1 MILSLRKGNKVSYN
15 KENYEILNPIDLE
28 NVLCKNLKT
37 GDVIKLP
44 INELSNTEDVK
55 LENVIPLDSYREE
68 DWKIGEERYEI
79 IKPLLKNALTK
90 KEIIKRANEFNTSYV
105 TLYRWLKRFRATGTI
120 SSLVP
125 GYRERGGKGKT
136 RLEED
141 IEKIIKNFIDEQYLT
156 KQKIP
161 ASKLIE
167 NIRIFFKQSGMAV
180 PSDNTIRNRINALNY
195 GRALRFRNGKSD
207 YLSKFNPV
215 HDSFTANFPLEII
228 QIDHTPLDIIIVDEL
243 MRKPIGRPYLTLAVD
258 IFSRMVYGF
267 YVTLQAPSFFSVGQT
282 LYMGIMP
289 KNNYLES
296 LGVEGNWNI
305 YGIPKAMTI
314 HLDNA
319 AEFRGDGLKRFCQEF
334 NIGID
339 FRPRGAPY
347 YGGHIERIVKT
358 MNMRIHTLSGTT
370 FSNPKERGEYDSE
383 AKAVFTLKELERWIA
398 EFIVNVYHKSIHSEL
413 NMTPEKKY
421 EIGIL
426 GDDTTPGTGLPDI
439 LDREESERIRIS
451 LLPIVERSVQKDGIS
466 FESIKYYSDVLRK
479 YIRVKDENGKK
490 RKIFT
495 IRFDPRDISTI
506 YFYDSDLKTYFPIPY
521 RNMGNPCVSIWDIRE
536 AKRYLK
542 KEGLKDYDE
551 TRLFQA
557 LKKLN
562 KLEAESFEKTKTARR
577 KLASNNHHKDKIKL
591 EIENQFKLEPAYNKN
606 KEISPE
612 DEIIK
617 KENYVR
623 KSAEELVSDN
633 HTEEP
638 PKSEEPEIFEID
650 NYDDDL

>member
-1 MILSLRKGNKVSYN
+1 MILSLRKGNKVSYKN
-15 KENYEILNPIDLE
+15 EIYEVLNPTDLE
-28 NVLCKNLKT
+28 NVLCKNIKT
-37 GDVIKLP
+37 GDISKLP
-44 INELSNTEDVK
+44 VKELSNPDAETAGNK
-55 LENVIPLDSYREE
+55 TPLESYSKK
-68 DWKIGEERYEI
+68 DWEKAEKRLEI
-79 IKPLLKNALTK
+79 IKPLIGTAPTK
-90 KEIIKRANEFNTSYV
+90 KQVAERAEEFNTSFT
-105 TLYRWLKRFRATGTI
+105 TLYRWINRYLSTGSL

-125 GYRERGGKGKT
+125 GYKERGGKGKT
-136 RLEED
+136 RLDEET
-141 IEKIIKNFIDEQYLT
+141 EKIIKSFIDNEYLT
-156 KQKIP
+156 KQKLP
-161 ASKLIE
+161 ASKIIE
-167 NIRIFFKQSGMAV
+167 NIKIYFKQAGMVA
-180 PSDNTIRNRINALNY
+180 PSDNTIRNRIRAENY
-195 GRALRFRNGKSD
+195 GKTLRLRNGKSE

-215 HDSFTANFPLEII
+215 RNSFTADFPLEIV
-228 QIDHTPLDIIIVDEL
+228 QIDHTPLDIMVVDEI
-243 MRKPIGRPYLTLAVD
+243 MRKPIGRPYITIALD

-267 YVTLQAPSFFSVGQT
+267 YVTLQDPSFFSAGQA

-296 LGVEGNWNI
+296 LGVEGSWSI
-305 YGIPKAMTI
+305 YGIPKSMTI

-319 AEFRGDGLKRFCQEF
+319 AEFRGEGLKRFCQEF

-347 YGGHIERIVKT
+347 YGGHIERVVKT

-383 AKAVFTLKELERWIA
+383 AKAVFTLKELEKWIA

-421 EIGIL
+421 ETGIL
-426 GDDTTPGTGLPDI
+426 GDDKTAGTGLPDI
-439 LDREESERIRIS
+439 IGREEAERIRIS
-451 LLPIVERSVQKDGIS
+451 LLPIAERSVQKDGIS
-466 FESIKYYSDVLRK
+466 FENIKYYSDVLRK
-479 YIRVKDENGKK
+479 YISVKDNNGRK

-506 YFYDSDLKTYFPIPY
+506 YFYDAELKMYFPIPY

-557 LKKLN
+557 IKKLN
-562 KLEAESFEKTKTARR
+562 RLEVESFEKTKTARR
-577 KLASNNHHKDKIKL
+577 KLSSNNHHKEKMKL
-591 EIENQFKLEPAYNKN
+591 EIESQLKLEPAYNKN
-606 KEISPE
+606 TEKLSAG
-612 DEIIK
+612 DDTK
-617 KENYVR
+617 TEN
-623 KSAEELVSDN
+623 VSQK
-633 HTEEP
+633 P
-638 PKSEEPEIFEID
+638 PKKTEPDQYKNEQSDETEVFEID

>member
-1 MILSLRKGNKVSYN
+1 MILSLRKGNKVSYKN
-15 KENYEILNPIDLE
+15 EIYEILNPIDLE
-28 NVLCKNLKT
+28 TILGKSLNT
-37 GDVIKLP
+37 GDIIKLP
-44 INELSNTEDVK
+44 VKELSNPNAETAPEK
-55 LENVIPLDSYREE
+55 PPLESYSEK
-68 DWKIGEERYEI
+68 DWKEAQKRLEI
-79 IKPLLKNALTK
+79 IKPLIGAGTTK
-90 KEIIKRANEFNTSYV
+90 KQVADRAGEFNTSFV
-105 TLYRWLKRFRATGTI
+105 TLYRWLNRYLSTGAI

-125 GYRERGGKGKT
+125 SYKERGGKGKT
-136 RLEED
+136 RLDED
-141 IEKIIKNFIDEQYLT
+141 TEKIIKSFIDSEYLT
-156 KQKIP
+156 KQKLP

-167 NIRIFFKQSGMAV
+167 NIKIYFKQAGMVA
-180 PSDNTIRNRINALNY
+180 PSDNTIRNRINAENY
-195 GRALRFRNGKSD
+195 GKTLRLRNGKSE

-215 HDSFTANFPLEII
+215 RDSFNADFPLEIV
-228 QIDHTPLDIIIVDEL
+228 QIDHTPLDIMVVDEI
-243 MRKPIGRPYLTLAVD
+243 MRKPIGRPYITIALD
-258 IFSRMVYGF
+258 IFSRMIYGF
-267 YVTLQAPSFFSVGQT
+267 YVTLQAPSFFSAGQA

-305 YGIPKAMTI
+305 YGIPKSMTI

-347 YGGHIERIVKT
+347 YGGHIERVVKT

-383 AKAVFTLKELERWIA
+383 AKAVFTLKELEKWIA

-421 EIGIL
+421 ETGIL
-426 GDDTTPGTGLPDI
+426 GDDKTAGTGLPDI
-439 LDREESERIRIS
+439 IDREEAERIRIS
-451 LLPIVERSVQKDGIS
+451 LLPITERSVQKDGIS
-466 FESIKYYSDVLRK
+466 FENIKYYSDVLRK
-479 YIRVKDENGKK
+479 YIRIRDNNGRK
-490 RKIFT
+490 RKFFT

-506 YFYDSDLKTYFPIPY
+506 YFYEPELKMYFPIPY

-562 KLEAESFEKTKTARR
+562 KLEAESFEKTKSARR
-577 KLASNNHHKDKIKL
+577 KLSSNNHHKNKMKL
-591 EIENQFKLEPAYNKN
+591 EIESQFKLNPAY
-606 KEISPE
+606 
-612 DEIIK
+612 K
-617 KENYVR
+617 K
-623 KSAEELVSDN
+623 AEEKLSDTAESG
-633 HTEEP
+633 TEKVLKEKEKAYGLNGQEKTS
-638 PKSEEPEIFEID
+638 KSGIEAFEID
-650 NYDDDL
+650 EYDD

>member
-1 MILSLRKGNKVSYN
+1 MILSLRKGNKVSYKN
-15 KENYEILNPIDLE
+15 EIYEVLNPTDLE
-28 NVLCKNLKT
+28 NVLCKNIKT
-37 GDVIKLP
+37 GDISKLP
-44 INELSNTEDVK
+44 VKELSSPDAETAGNKTP
-55 LENVIPLDSYREE
+55 LESYSKKDWEE
-68 DWKIGEERYEI
+68 AEKRLAI
-79 IKPLLKNALTK
+79 IKPLLGTAPTK
-90 KEIIKRANEFNTSYV
+90 KQVADRAEEFGTSFV
-105 TLYRWLKRFRATGTI
+105 TLYRWINRYLSTGSL

-125 GYRERGGKGKT
+125 GYKERGGKGKT
-136 RLEED
+136 RLDEET
-141 IEKIIKNFIDEQYLT
+141 EKIVKSFIDNEYLT
-156 KQKIP
+156 KQKLP
-161 ASKLIE
+161 ASKIIE
-167 NIRIFFKQSGMAV
+167 NIKIYFKQADMVA
-180 PSDNTIRNRINALNY
+180 PSDNTIRNRIKALNY
-195 GRALRFRNGKSD
+195 GRTLRLRNGKSE

-215 HDSFTANFPLEII
+215 SDSFNADFPLEIV
-228 QIDHTPLDIIIVDEL
+228 QIDHTPLDIMVVDEI
-243 MRKPIGRPYLTLAVD
+243 MRKPIGRPYITIALD

-267 YVTLQAPSFFSVGQT
+267 YVTLQDPSFFSAGQA

-296 LGVEGNWNI
+296 LGVEGSWSI
-305 YGIPKAMTI
+305 YGIPKSMTI

-319 AEFRGDGLKRFCQEF
+319 AEFRGEGLKRFCQEF

-347 YGGHIERIVKT
+347 YGGHIERVVKT

-383 AKAVFTLKELERWIA
+383 AKAVFTLKELEKWIA

-421 EIGIL
+421 ETGIL
-426 GDDTTPGTGLPDI
+426 GDDKTAGTGLPDI
-439 LDREESERIRIS
+439 IGREEAERIRIS
-451 LLPIVERSVQKDGIS
+451 LLPIAERSVQKDGIS
-466 FESIKYYSDVLRK
+466 FENIKYYSDVLRK
-479 YIRVKDENGKK
+479 YISIKDNNGRK

-506 YFYDSDLKTYFPIPY
+506 YFYDQDLKMYFPIPY

-557 LKKLN
+557 IKKLN
-562 KLEAESFEKTKTARR
+562 QLEVESFEKTKTARR
-577 KLASNNHHKDKIKL
+577 KLSSNNHHKEKMKL
-591 EIENQFKLEPAYNKN
+591 EIESQLKLEPAYNKN
-606 KEISPE
+606 TEKLSAGDDTKTENVSQKPLKKTGSDKYK
-612 DEIIK
+612 DEQSG
-617 KENYVR
+617 E
-623 KSAEELVSDN
+623 
-633 HTEEP
+633 TEV
-638 PKSEEPEIFEID
+638 FEID

>member
-1 MILSLRKGNKVSYN
+1 MILSLRKGNRVSYKN
-15 KENYEILNPIDLE
+15 EIYEILNPIDLE

-37 GDVIKLP
+37 GDISKLP
-44 INELSNTEDVK
+44 VKELSNPDAETAGNK
-55 LENVIPLDSYREE
+55 TPLESYSEK
-68 DWKIGEERYEI
+68 DWIEAEKRLEI
-79 IKPLLKNALTK
+79 IKPLLGTGTTK
-90 KEIIKRANEFNTSYV
+90 KQVADRAEEFNTSFV
-105 TLYRWLKRFRATGTI
+105 TLYRWISRYLSTGSL

-125 GYRERGGKGKT
+125 GYKERGGKGKT
-136 RLEED
+136 RLDEET
-141 IEKIIKNFIDEQYLT
+141 EKTIKSFIDSEYLT
-156 KQKIP
+156 KQKLP

-167 NIRIFFKQSGMAV
+167 DIKIYFKQAGMVA
-180 PSDNTIRNRINALNY
+180 PSDNTIRNRINAENY
-195 GRALRFRNGKSD
+195 GKTLRLRNGKSE

-215 HDSFTANFPLEII
+215 RDSFNADFPLEIV
-228 QIDHTPLDIIIVDEL
+228 QIDHTPLDIMVVDEI
-243 MRKPIGRPYLTLAVD
+243 MRKPIGRPYITIALD

-267 YVTLQAPSFFSVGQT
+267 YATLQAPSFFSAGQA

-296 LGVEGNWNI
+296 LGVEGSWSI
-305 YGIPKAMTI
+305 YGIPKSMTI

-347 YGGHIERIVKT
+347 YGGHIERVVKT

-383 AKAVFTLKELERWIA
+383 AKAVFTLKELEKWIA

-426 GDDTTPGTGLPDI
+426 GDDKTAGTGLPDI
-439 LDREESERIRIS
+439 IDREEAERIRIS
-451 LLPIVERSVQKDGIS
+451 LLPIAERSVQKDGIS
-466 FESIKYYSDVLRK
+466 FENIKYYGDVLRK
-479 YIRVKDENGKK
+479 YISIKDNNGRK

-506 YFYDSDLKTYFPIPY
+506 YFYDQDLKMYFPIPY
-521 RNMGNPCVSIWDIRE
+521 RNMGNPCISIWDIRE

-557 LKKLN
+557 IKKLN
-562 KLEAESFEKTKTARR
+562 RLEVESFEKTKTARR
-577 KLASNNHHKDKIKL
+577 KLSSNNHHKEKMKL
-591 EIENQFKLEPAYNKN
+591 EIESQLKLEPAYNKN
-606 KEISPE
+606 TEKLSAGDDTKTENVSQKPLKKTGSDKYK
-612 DEIIK
+612 DEQ
-617 KENYVR
+617 
-623 KSAEELVSDN
+623 SDE
-633 HTEEP
+633 TEV
-638 PKSEEPEIFEID
+638 FEID

>member
-1 MILSLRKGNKVSYN
+1 MILSLRKGNKVSYKN
-15 KENYEILNPIDLE
+15 ENYEILNPIDLE
-28 NVLCKNLKT
+28 NVLCKNLIT
-37 GDVIKLP
+37 GNVIKLP
-44 INELSNTEDVK
+44 IKELSNPEDVK
-55 LENVIPLDSYREE
+55 SGNWIPLEAYNEK
-68 DWKIGEERYEI
+68 DWKIGENRYEI
-79 IKPLLKNALTK
+79 IKPLLKPALTK
-90 KEIIKRANEFNTSYV
+90 KEVAERAKEFNISHI
-105 TLYRWLKRFRATGTI
+105 TLYRWIKRFRATGSI
-120 SSLVP
+120 SSLIP
-125 GYRERGGKGKT
+125 NYRERGGKGKT

-141 IEKIIKNFIDEQYLT
+141 IEKIIKNFIDEQYLS

-195 GRALRFRNGKSD
+195 GRALRLRNGKSE

-215 HDSFTANFPLEII
+215 HDSFTTNFPLEII

-243 MRKPIGRPYLTLAVD
+243 MRKPIGRPYLTLAID

-267 YVTLQAPSFFSVGQT
+267 YITLQAPSFFSVGQA

-305 YGIPKAMTI
+305 YGIPKSMTI

-358 MNMRIHTLSGTT
+358 INMRIHTLSGTT
-370 FSNPKERGEYDSE
+370 FSNPKEKGEYDSE

-398 EFIVNVYHKSIHSEL
+398 ELIVNVYHKSIHSEL

-426 GDDTTPGTGLPDI
+426 GDDKTPGTGLPDI
-439 LDREESERIRIS
+439 LDREESEKIRIS
-451 LLPIVERSVQKDGIS
+451 LLPIAERSVQKDGIS
-466 FESIKYYSDVLRK
+466 FENIKYYSDVLRK
-479 YIRVKDENGKK
+479 YIRAKDENGKK

-495 IRFDPRDISTI
+495 IRFDPRDLSTI

-606 KEISPE
+606 KEKVEE
-612 DEIIK
+612 DKSVE
-617 KENYVR
+617 KENDIE
-623 KSAEELVSDN
+623 KPIEKTVSDN
-633 HTEEP
+633 HTEKP
-638 PKSEEPEIFEID
+638 NNEETEIFEID

>member
-1 MILSLRKGNKVSYN
+1 MILSLRKGNKVSYKN
-15 KENYEILNPIDLE
+15 EIYEVLNPTDLE
-28 NVLCKNLKT
+28 NVLCKNIKT
-37 GDVIKLP
+37 GDISKLP
-44 INELSNTEDVK
+44 VKELSSPDAETAGNKTP
-55 LENVIPLDSYREE
+55 LESYSKKDWEE
-68 DWKIGEERYEI
+68 AEKRLAI
-79 IKPLLKNALTK
+79 IKPLLGTAPTK
-90 KEIIKRANEFNTSYV
+90 KQVADRAEEFGTSFV
-105 TLYRWLKRFRATGTI
+105 TLYRWINRYLSTGSL

-125 GYRERGGKGKT
+125 GYKERGGKGKT
-136 RLEED
+136 RLDEET
-141 IEKIIKNFIDEQYLT
+141 EKIVKSFIDNEYLT
-156 KQKIP
+156 KQKLP
-161 ASKLIE
+161 ASKIIE
-167 NIRIFFKQSGMAV
+167 NIKIYFKQADMVA
-180 PSDNTIRNRINALNY
+180 PSDNTIRNRIKALNY
-195 GRALRFRNGKSD
+195 GRTLRLRNGKSE

-215 HDSFTANFPLEII
+215 SDSFNADFPLEIV
-228 QIDHTPLDIIIVDEL
+228 QIDHTPLDIMVVDEI
-243 MRKPIGRPYLTLAVD
+243 MRKPIGRPYITIALD

-267 YVTLQAPSFFSVGQT
+267 YVTLQDPSFFSAGQA

-296 LGVEGNWNI
+296 LGVEGSWSI
-305 YGIPKAMTI
+305 YGIPKSMTI

-319 AEFRGDGLKRFCQEF
+319 AEFRGEGLKRFCQEF

-347 YGGHIERIVKT
+347 YGGHIERVVKT

-383 AKAVFTLKELERWIA
+383 AKAVFTLKELEKWIA

-421 EIGIL
+421 ETGIL
-426 GDDTTPGTGLPDI
+426 GDDKTAGTGLPDI
-439 LDREESERIRIS
+439 IGREEAERIRIS
-451 LLPIVERSVQKDGIS
+451 LLPIAERSVQKDGIS
-466 FESIKYYSDVLRK
+466 FENIKYYSDVLRK
-479 YIRVKDENGKK
+479 YISIKDNNGRK

-506 YFYDSDLKTYFPIPY
+506 YFYDQDLKMYFPIPY

-557 LKKLN
+557 IKKLN
-562 KLEAESFEKTKTARR
+562 RLEAESFEKTKTARR
-577 KLASNNHHKDKIKL
+577 KLSSNNHHKEKMKL
-591 EIENQFKLEPAYNKN
+591 EIESQLKLEPAYNKN
-606 KEISPE
+606 TEKLSAGDDTKTENVSQKPLKKTGSDKYK
-612 DEIIK
+612 DEQ
-617 KENYVR
+617 
-623 KSAEELVSDN
+623 SDE
-633 HTEEP
+633 TEV
-638 PKSEEPEIFEID
+638 FEID